1 MNTIAATKTHKNWW
15 DIHGTY
21 LSVFFLLKL
30 THPLF
35 IIIMRR
41 GMVVFSG
48 SSHPS
53 LTDDICQQL
62 SCYPA
67 QRCLSKF
74 SNNETRFELH
84 EEDVRDKGV
93 FIVQSGSS
101 QQHQVN
107 DYLME
112 LLTMIH
118 ACKAASA
125 KKIVAVLPFFPYSRQ
140 PNIPY
145 TTATGAPSSPSTTT
159 TTPASPST
167 ISNSSY
173 PPNYR
178 YRFARGGTLVANLL
192 MCAGK
197 WSCFWKDCYVCM

>member
-1 MNTIAATKTHKNWW
+1 
-15 DIHGTY
+15 
-21 LSVFFLLKL
+21 
-30 THPLF
+30 
-35 IIIMRR
+35 MRR

-53 LTDDICQQL
+53 LTDGICQQL

-67 QRCLSKF
+67 ERCLSKF

-101 QQHQVN
+101 QHHQVN

-112 LLTMIH
+112 ILTMIH

-140 PNIPY
+140 PTTPY
-145 TTATGAPSSPSTTT
+145 ITTTTTAAATAGAPSTTT
-159 TTPASPST
+159 TPSSTSPSS
-167 ISNSSY
+167 ISDYSHPTY
-173 PPNYR
+173 H
-178 YRFARGGTLVANLL
+178 YRFARAGTLVANLL

-197 WSCFWKDCYVCM
+197 